1 MKVGDRMHSFT
12 VTKIRKSE
20 ELRGTLTEMTHDR
33 TGTQLAWLD
42 NGLKNKL
49 FAVAFRTFP
58 EDSTGVFHILEH
70 SVLCGSAKYP
80 VREPFVELLKGS
92 MNTFLNAMTGPDMT
106 VYPVSS
112 RNDRDFLNLTE
123 VYLDA
128 VFAPKM
134 LTDANIFYQEGWHI
148 ERDENGK
155 PCYKGV
161 VFNEMKGAMSSMDS
175 LIEEKMLQMLF
186 PDNCYGFNS
195 GGDPEV
201 IPTLTL
207 EKFRESYRKFYHP
220 SNARIYLD
228 GAVPLDEALALI
240 DSYLGRFERLRE
252 LPGIGV
258 QTPKSTDD
266 HIVWEI
272 GAEED
277 AENRCQLVLGKILS
291 TWKDSVKNA
300 AARMLSIVLAGT
312 NESPLKRAILESG
325 LCQDMSLDVDDSV
338 AQPYLTLHFRNIT
351 DGKEKELRELLRT
364 ATERILAEGID
375 KEALRAA
382 YNRFV
387 FQVRETEEPQGLY
400 RFFTALPAWCQGG
413 DVLDAMTHEK
423 TLAALKEMIPG
434 TGFEELLREMLL
446 DERGLC
452 VLTAAPSK
460 TIGEEKRK
468 AEEAAVSKI
477 VSAWSARQEEENRSM
492 VEDLVRWQATPDGPE
507 QLATLPKLSLDEVDR
522 EPYLIPTEEGEQEG
536 VTVLTHRVNCPGIAH
551 IKAYFSLTDASLSE
565 LTELSL
571 LGQLM
576 GKLPTAAYSGAELEK
591 ALRNTVGRMSFS
603 VTVVRKREE
612 THACAPM
619 LCVQFSA
626 LEENLEAAE
635 ELAAEILLHTD
646 FGRADRIRETVLQAE
661 HISRQ
666 QSVMA
671 GHLYGRLAVVSGFS
685 AAGAAG
691 EALRGAAQLKWLHA
705 FARSG
710 EADFAA
716 YGSRLADIVKR
727 AACRERMILTAAA
740 AEEKNLS
747 GLIALIPHGSA
758 APEWTDYIAETPRR
772 LGLRIPAQIGFACT
786 GIAPRENEW
795 AYDGSMS
802 VAANILSLDY
812 LWNRVRVQGGAYGT
826 GLSVSRSGGFVTYSY
841 RDPTPAGTLK
851 TYEKLGPALRE
862 FAERGEDVE
871 KYIISTIAEK
881 EPLLSPRDEGDQA
894 DSAWLSGYR
903 AEDDRTERAQI
914 LATTREKLLAAAGAL
929 DHMAS
934 PDAVC
939 VVAYDG
945 ALKECGA
952 LETEDL

>member
-1 MKVGDRMHSFT
+1 MKVGDRIHSFT
-12 VTKIRKSE
+12 VTKIRESG

-92 MNTFLNAMTGPDMT
+92 MNTFLNAMTAPDMT

-128 VFAPKM
+128 VFAPRM
-134 LTDANIFYQEGWHI
+134 LTDANIFRQEGWHI
-148 ERDENGK
+148 ERDGNGK

-175 LIEEKMLQMLF
+175 LVAEKMTGLLF

-228 GAVPLDEALALI
+228 GAVPLDAALALI
-240 DSYLGRFERLRE
+240 DSYLSRFERLE
-252 LPGIGV
+252 GLPAIGMQV
-258 QTPKSTDD
+258 PKATHD
-266 HIVWEI
+266 HIVYEI
-272 GAEED
+272 GPEEET
-277 AENRCQLVLGKILS
+277 ENRGQLVLGKILG
-291 TWKDSVKNA
+291 TWRETVKNA
-300 AARMLSIVLAGT
+300 AAQMLAIVLAGS

-325 LCQDMSLDVDDSV
+325 LCQDMTLEVDDSV
-338 AQPYLTLHFRNIT
+338 AQPYLTLHFHNIM
-351 DGKEKELRELLRT
+351 DGKEEALRT
-364 ATERILAEGID
+364 LLKESVRRILADGID
-375 KEALRAA
+375 KEALLAA

-387 FQVRETEEPQGLY
+387 FRMRETEEPQGLY

-434 TGFEELLREMLL
+434 SGFEELLREMLL
-446 DERGLC
+446 DETGLC

-468 AEEAAVSKI
+468 AEDEAVQQT
-477 VSAWSARQEEENRSM
+477 VSAWSIQQEEENRIM
-492 VEDLVRWQATPDGPE
+492 VEELVRWQATPDSPE

-522 EPYLIPTEEGEQEG
+522 EPYLIPTEEGEQDG
-536 VTVLTHRVNCPGIAH
+536 VTVLTHRVNCPGIVH
-551 IKAYFSLTDASLSE
+551 VKAYFSLTDATLSE
-565 LTELSL
+565 LTELSV
-571 LGQLM
+571 LGLLM
-576 GKLPTAAYSGAELEK
+576 GKLPTRKYTGPELEK

-603 VTVVRKREE
+603 VTAVRKREE
-612 THACAPM
+612 AHACAPM
-619 LCVQFSA
+619 LNVQFSA

-635 ELAAEILLHTD
+635 ELMAEILLHTD
-646 FGRADRIRETVLQAE
+646 FRRADRIRETVLQAE

-671 GHLYGRLAVVSGFS
+671 GHLFGRLAVMSRFS

-691 EALRGAAQLKWLHA
+691 EALRGATQLKWLHA
-705 FARSG
+705 FAKSG

-716 YGSRLADIVKR
+716 FGTRLADIVKR
-727 AACRERMILTAAA
+727 AASRERMILTVAA
-740 AEEKNLS
+740 AEEKNLE
-747 GLIALIPHGSA
+747 GLIALIPHGSE
-758 APEWTDYIAETPRR
+758 APEWTDYRLEGPQR

-786 GIAPRENEW
+786 GIAPLEAEW

-826 GLSVSRSGGFVTYSY
+826 GLSVGRNGGFVTYSY
-841 RDPTPAGTLK
+841 RDPTPAKTLK
-851 TYEKLGPALRE
+851 TYEELGAALRE

-894 DSAWLSGYR
+894 DSMWLSGYR

-914 LATTREKLLAAAGAL
+914 LATTREKLIAAAGVL
-929 DHMAS
+929 DHMADPS
-934 PDAVC
+934 AVC

-945 ALKECGA
+945 ALKECGK
-952 LETEDL
+952 LDVRDL